1 MALASLKNRIRKAQA
16 NTHAGEDLGIVAAAI
31 SRGAFYDECTDEEKN
46 AYCAYYGTERQA
58 LEEVNGFILGSLHFK
73 LERKPKPPTEAQF
86 RERVR
91 EVEALVLSME
101 EEYNTPEAKAKREAE
116 YQELQRI
123 GAQRKAAYDRGEPMS
138 NYPLPWER
146 KDTAQ

>member
-1 MALASLKNRIRKAQA
+1 MALANIKNRIRKAQR

-31 SRGAFYDECTDEEKN
+31 NRGAFYDECTDEEKN

-91 EVEALVLSME
+91 EVEELVQAMTD
-101 EEYNTPEAKAKREAE
+101 EYNTPEAKAKREEE

-123 GAQRKAAYDRGEPMS
+123 GAQRAAAFQRGEDMS
-138 NYPLPWER
+138 KYPLPWER
-146 KDTAQ
+146 TAKE